1 MHVALAVNRVTSDQT
16 ANLATVVALADE
28 AADAGAAL
36 VVFPETA
43 LTGFIHTG
51 DPVHDLP
58 LGQAI
63 PGAVTEELAWVARGR
78 SLHLAIGLLEREG
91 EALYDTALFFAPDGR
106 IALKYRRISPQW
118 RRQGADPA
126 IYRLGVDLPVVA
138 TALGRCAFLL
148 CGDLFDDTLIA
159 RVRRAAPDWLLCPFA
174 RGFDSDVHDEQGW
187 HGEEVDQ
194 YAARAARAGVTTFLV
209 NYVSDLDGA
218 FGGALAIAG
227 DGTILA
233 TSPLHGPGLSLVT
246 V

>member
-1 MHVALAVNRVTSDQT
+1 MRVALAVNRVTSDQA
-16 ANLATVVALADE
+16 ANLAAIVALA
-28 AADAGAAL
+28 AQATDAGATL

-51 DPVHDLP
+51 DPARDLP

-63 PGAVTEELAWVARGR
+63 PGPITEELARVARAR
-78 SLHLAIGLLEREG
+78 ALHLASGLLERAG
-91 EALYDTALFFAPDGR
+91 TALYDTALLFAPDGR

-118 RRQGADPA
+118 RRPDTDPA
-126 IYRLGVDLPVVA
+126 SYRLGADLPVAA

-148 CGDLFDDTLIA
+148 CGDLFDDTLVA

-174 RGFDSDVHDEQGW
+174 RGFDSDVHNEREWRQQ
-187 HGEEVDQ
+187 EVNQ
-194 YAARAARAGVTTFLV
+194 YAARVARIGVTTFLV
-209 NYVSDLDGA
+209 NYTSDLDGS

-233 TSPLHGPGLSLVT
+233 TRPLHRPGLSLVI